1 MCQEAERNYFESQ
14 LIILDTLVKV
24 LNSVSTLSQS
34 WTCVSGCLVGGRVCL
49 CVCVGGVLNMCWV
62 D

>member
-34 WTCVSGCLVGGRVCL
+34 WTCVSGCLAGGE
-49 CVCVGGVLNMCWV
+49 CVCRGVKHVLG
-62 D
+62 